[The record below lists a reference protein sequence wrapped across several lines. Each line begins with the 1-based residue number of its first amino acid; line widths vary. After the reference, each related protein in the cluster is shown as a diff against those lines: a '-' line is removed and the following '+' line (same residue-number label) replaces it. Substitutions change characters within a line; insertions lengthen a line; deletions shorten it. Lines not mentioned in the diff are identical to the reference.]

1 MLNYKPRLCKES
13 AIIWRFVP
21 SELCCSF
28 RAKMNS
34 KNPKVLITGVSGIV
48 GSHLTLDLLQKGY
61 SLRLLIRNKS
71 KAEAL
76 LQELIEF
83 YGLDISL
90 ADSNIEWFECDIIDI
105 PSLENALTDITAV
118 FHAAAVVSVYQSDT
132 ALMNKVNIEG
142 TANLVNVSRD
152 YGVEWFGFVSSVSTL
167 GPNPEGLVDEDYF
180 WKPGKNH
187 SIYSTSKYLSEQEVW
202 RGQEEGLNVL
212 VVNPG
217 VIIGPADSSRSSA
230 RIFYQMQKGLPAF
243 IDGSSGYVDVRDVSA
258 AMVHL
263 WENQVVGKRV
273 ILSAENLST
282 ESYLNKLAHYY
293 GIQSPKRKV
302 SGWILHLAY
311 RLDVVKSLF
320 FGKRPLLTKDLINM
334 ASSKNKYDNQKSIEL
349 GVKYRTVDQSLKEIM
364 PYYLKRFQK

>member
-1 MLNYKPRLCKES
+1 
-13 AIIWRFVP
+13 
-21 SELCCSF
+21 
-28 RAKMNS
+28 MNS
-34 KNPKVLITGVSGIV
+34 NNPKVLITGVSGIV

-61 SLRLLIRNKS
+61 SIRLLIRNKS

-83 YGLDISL
+83 YGLNISL
-90 ADSNIEWFECDIIDI
+90 AVANIEWFETDINDI
-105 PSLENALTDITAV
+105 PSLEIALKDISAV

-132 ALMNKVNIEG
+132 VLMNKVNIEG
-142 TANLVNVSRD
+142 TANLVNISRD
-152 YGVEWFGFVSSVSTL
+152 FGVEWFGFVSSVSTL

-187 SIYSTSKYLSEQEVW
+187 SIYSTTKYLSEQEVW

-217 VIIGPADSSRSSA
+217 VIIGPSDSSRSSA
-230 RIFYQMQKGLPAF
+230 RIFYQIQKGLPAF
-243 IDGSSGYVDVRDVSA
+243 IDGSSGYVDARDVSA

-263 WENQVVGKRV
+263 WEKNVVGKRV

-282 ESYLNKLAHYY
+282 ESYLKKVSSHFGVQA
-293 GIQSPKRKV
+293 PKRKV
-302 SGWILHLAY
+302 SGWILNLAY
-311 RLDVVKSLF
+311 RLDVLKSLLL
-320 FGKRPLLTKDLINM
+320 GKRPLLSKDLIKM
-334 ASSKNKYDNQKSIEL
+334 ASSKNKYDNKRSIEL
-349 GVKYRTVDQSLKEIM
+349 GIKYRTVDQSLKEIV